1 MRIIFHIDVNS
12 AFLSWSAVKQLK
24 ENPDAVDLRTIPSA
38 VGGDV
43 SKRHGVIT
51 AKSIPAKK
59 YGVQTGEPVVKAL
72 QKCPD
77 LVLVQSDFATY
88 RAYSAAFIE
97 ILRSYSEILEQ
108 VSIDEAYLDVT
119 ELIEDSEGLDAVTL
133 AAQIRKEIRETLGFT
148 VNVGISVNKFLAKM
162 ASDFAK
168 PDKTHTLY
176 PEEIPAKLW
185 PLAIR
190 DLYGC
195 GASTAQ
201 KLTQLGILTIGEAA
215 GTQKELLQSYLGQK
229 AGEYIY
235 ERANGRGSEVVHAE
249 SEKAKS
255 YSNETTMSE
264 DITVRNYEA
273 KADPVLRALSE
284 HVSARMERGQAKGL
298 TVSVSVKTDV
308 FKRRSRQMTL
318 ERPTRDA
325 EVIYANAQVLLREL
339 CFGETALLADGRGI
353 RLIGVGMS
361 KLDEGGYE
369 QENLFDWMK
378 TQEEEKERKQEQER
392 VREEGEKKAEEQARQ
407 AAEKKRRTE
416 QLGRMLENVQMRFG
430 KQSLQKG
437 VSKDT
442 SGEKPEED

>member
-1 MRIIFHIDVNS
+1 MRTIFHIDVNS

-43 SKRHGVIT
+43 TTRHGIIT

-72 QKCPD
+72 QKCPE
-77 LVLVQSDFATY
+77 LVLVRSDFATY
-88 RAYSAAFIE
+88 RAYSAAFID

-119 ELIEDSEGLDAVTL
+119 ELIEDSDGLTAEML
-133 AAQIRKEIRETLGFT
+133 AGMIRKEIREKLGFT

-168 PDKTHTLY
+168 PDRTHTLY
-176 PEEIPAKLW
+176 PGEIPEKLW
-185 PLAIR
+185 PLPIR
-190 DLYGC
+190 DLHGC

-201 KLTQLGILTIGEAA
+201 KLMQIGILTIGDAA
-215 GTQKELLQSYLGQK
+215 AMQKELLQSYLGQK

-235 ERANGRGSEVVHAE
+235 ERANGRSSDVVHAE

-264 DITVRNYEA
+264 DITAENYDE
-273 KADPVLRALSE
+273 KADPVLRGLSE
-284 HVSARMERGQAKGL
+284 HVSARMERGQARGL
-298 TVSVSVKTDV
+298 TVSVSAKTDD
-308 FKRRSRQMTL
+308 FRRRSRQTTL
-318 ERPTRDA
+318 EKPTRDA
-325 EVIYANAQVLLREL
+325 DVIYATAQVLLREL

-353 RLIGVGMS
+353 RLIGVGVS

-369 QENLFDWMK
+369 QTDLFDWMK
-378 TQEEEKERKQEQER
+378 TQEEEKEKKQ
-392 VREEGEKKAEEQARQ
+392 Q
-407 AAEKKRRTE
+407 AAERQQKTE
-416 QLGRMLENVQMRFG
+416 QLDRMMENIQARFG

-437 VSKDT
+437 I
-442 SGEKPEED
+442 GERGTE

>member
-1 MRIIFHIDVNS
+1 MRTIFHIDVNS

-43 SKRHGVIT
+43 TTRHGIIT

-72 QKCPD
+72 QKCPE
-77 LVLVQSDFATY
+77 LVLVRSDFATY
-88 RAYSAAFIE
+88 RAYSAAFID

-119 ELIEDSEGLDAVTL
+119 ELIEDSDGLTAETL
-133 AAQIRKEIRETLGFT
+133 AGMIRKEIREKLGFT

-168 PDKTHTLY
+168 PDRTHTLY
-176 PEEIPAKLW
+176 PEEIREKLW
-185 PLAIR
+185 PLPIR
-190 DLYGC
+190 DLHGC

-201 KLTQLGILTIGEAA
+201 KLMQIGILTIGDAA
-215 GTQKELLQSYLGQK
+215 AMQKELLQSYLGQK

-235 ERANGRGSEVVHAE
+235 ERANGRSSDVVHAE

-264 DITVRNYEA
+264 DITAENYDE
-273 KADPVLRALSE
+273 KADPVLRGLAE
-284 HVSARMERGQAKGL
+284 HVSARMERGQARGL
-298 TVSVSVKTDV
+298 TVSVSAKTDD
-308 FKRRSRQMTL
+308 FRRRSRQTTL
-318 ERPTRDA
+318 EKPTRDA
-325 EVIYANAQVLLREL
+325 DVIYATAQMLLREL
-339 CFGETALLADGRGI
+339 CFGESALLADGRGI
-353 RLIGVGMS
+353 RLIGVGVS

-369 QENLFDWMK
+369 QTDLFDWMK
-378 TQEEEKERKQEQER
+378 TQEEEKEKKQ
-392 VREEGEKKAEEQARQ
+392 Q
-407 AAEKKRRTE
+407 AAERQQKTE
-416 QLGRMLENVQMRFG
+416 QLDRMMENIQARFG
-430 KQSLQKG
+430 KKSLQRG
-437 VSKDT
+437 IT
-442 SGEKPEED
+442 ERGTE